1 MMTRK
6 RKAYCGTTHREYH
19 FFVRIMS
26 QNRLSLLLSTI
37 VLLVFLLDA
46 VSARTVDPLYN
57 ESSCSLTIQQY
68 LHSMRGST
76 MQAKKQAVAHA
87 QIDFFEATK
96 CLAHPP
102 STDAEKEL
110 SASAYAQLCKDR
122 LGETTLRLE
131 QAENDLAAYQGELED
146 MAPSLV
152 YTCQSAILST
162 NKNLPEPLRIA
173 KFFYDV
179 TKGVLSFLVD
189 AYTPAALEFH
199 KMIEG
204 RAKQLHAILQAQ
216 KFREASAPRK
226 SHHNKVLRA
235 EGSNNTTGLVRLCN
249 FIVDVLKE
257 MTPLVVQ
264 EYVAM
269 FAVVLALPLIA
280 AVMIA
285 VSPMVLGYLV
295 VVEIAG
301 FFVKTILL
309 NGVLRP
315 LMLTIM
321 GKHPELGLFEV
332 LWKMVEDL
340 FAVEN
345 AVAVATVALLV
356 GVCFSVCA
364 LACLPPAVVLLDF
377 FQAPIV
383 YEAKQGETGPVAT
396 GENSEERSSAERAKK
411 NQ

>member
-1 MMTRK
+1 
-6 RKAYCGTTHREYH
+6 
-19 FFVRIMS
+19 MS

-57 ESSCSLTIQQY
+57 ESSCSLTIQHY

-76 MQAKKQAVAHA
+76 MQSKKQAVAHA

-131 QAENDLAAYQGELED
+131 QAENELAAYQGELED

-152 YTCQSAILST
+152 YTCQNAILST

-216 KFREASAPRK
+216 KFREGSSSPSPARK
-226 SHHNKVLRA
+226 SHHHKVLRA
-235 EGSNNTTGLVRLCN
+235 EGSNNNTTGLVRLCN

-383 YEAKQGETGPVAT
+383 YEAKKGETGPVAPA
-396 GENSEERSSAERAKK
+396 EDSEDRSSAERAKK